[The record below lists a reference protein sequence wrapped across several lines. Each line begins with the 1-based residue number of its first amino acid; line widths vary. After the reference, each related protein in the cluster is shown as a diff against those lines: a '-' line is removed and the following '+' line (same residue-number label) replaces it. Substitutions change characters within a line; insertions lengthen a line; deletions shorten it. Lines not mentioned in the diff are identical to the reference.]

1 MILPQSSAFVS
12 LRARL
17 SVVNS
22 SGYAPP
28 PLKPTY
34 AATRKTAK
42 DEIKWQEL
50 LSRELLWESLVTTL
64 CHCSHQTSG
73 PCRRAMNAHAGKCKA
88 SISRQTKSRCR
99 GVSWDQATS
108 VPKER

>member
-17 SVVNS
+17 AVVNS

-28 PLKPTY
+28 PSKPGY
-34 AATRKTAK
+34 AAPTGTRKIGVK

-50 LSRELLWESLVTTL
+50 LSR
-64 CHCSHQTSG
+64 
-73 PCRRAMNAHAGKCKA
+73 
-88 SISRQTKSRCR
+88 
-99 GVSWDQATS
+99 
-108 VPKER
+108 